1 MVRIHVLCT
10 IFCKL
15 FLDNGPFFIYGIEYV
30 GVGPLFQKGTCKKL
44 PSVGIYNV
52 HYEILILD
60 F

>member
-1 MVRIHVLCT
+1 MVH
-10 IFCKL
+10 FL
-15 FLDNGPFFIYGIEYV
+15 FMALNTWEWD
-30 GVGPLFQKGTCKKL
+30 LFSKKGTCKKL